1 MPIPKRLLR
10 VSLQMKSGTGDIVTL
25 DENLYMRVKVTK
37 QTFAIQS
44 QAIIDVGGLSQ
55 DLRQQLMSQFTAYAK
70 RQRDRGEVNDDY
82 INVDIQAGYIEATGQ
97 ERLTPIFSGQ
107 VTLCDLTSAPP
118 NMILRMT
125 CYTNQIDKTRD
136 LEIAP
141 DQLTFKAY
149 CVWAAG
155 QMGLNADVSTS
166 IDDKIIY
173 NPGRTVYTVAALV
186 ADIQRY
192 DRQNV
197 AAWIDD
203 KTLFVRDTN
212 KVVSP
217 GTVIQVRQFVG
228 VPSWV
233 EWGIDFTTMF
243 NAEIRLA
250 RAVRLNS
257 KLNPSVNSADLIV
270 CRLEYE
276 LATRSDQFYMRVGTA
291 PSAGVPQ

>member
-1 MPIPKRLLR
+1 MPIPKRLVR
-10 VSLQMKSGTGDIVTL
+10 ISLQMKSGTGDVVTL
-25 DENLYMRVKVTK
+25 DENLYLRVKVTK
-37 QTFAIQS
+37 YMFAVQS

-97 ERLTPIFSGQ
+97 QRLTPIFHGQ
-107 VTLCDLTSAPP
+107 VVLCDITSGPP

-125 CYTNQIDKTRD
+125 CYTNQIDKTKD

-149 CVWAAG
+149 CMWAAEK
-155 QMGLNADVSTS
+155 MGLNADVSTS
-166 IDDKIIY
+166 MDDTIIY

-192 DRQNV
+192 DRQNI

-228 VPSWV
+228 VPSWT

-243 NAEIRLA
+243 NAELRLA

-257 KLNPSVNSADLIV
+257 VLNPEVNRSDLIIGKI
-270 CRLEYE
+270 EYD
-276 LATRSDQFYMRVGTA
+276 LATRSDNFFMRVGCA
-291 PSAGVPQ
+291 PSA